1 MSLFN
6 LSSVVTEE
14 LNGENELS
22 RQVGNSVSNKFK
34 SRAVAEKALALKNMV
49 TDAEGVL
56 TGSELTT
63 FKAKAAKKYA
73 SLLDEL

>member
-34 SRAVAEKALALKNMV
+34 SRAIAEKALALKNMV

-56 TGSELTT
+56 TGNELAA